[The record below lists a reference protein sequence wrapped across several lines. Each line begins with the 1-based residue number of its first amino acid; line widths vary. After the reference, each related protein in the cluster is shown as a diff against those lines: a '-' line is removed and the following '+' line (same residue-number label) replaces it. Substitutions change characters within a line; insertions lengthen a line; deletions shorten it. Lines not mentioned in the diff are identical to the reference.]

1 MLLVQNYPRKEW
13 AELVFKP
20 KLTDTKV
27 LDLQILIDHVINIK
41 DTSFIND
48 MFYATHTHLYL
59 SVELYV
65 LKISS
70 LFLAFSP
77 QRKM

>member
-27 LDLQILIDHVINIK
+27 LDLQILINYVINIK
-41 DTSFIND
+41 DAKFTNNKI
-48 MFYATHTHLYL
+48 YVTHTHLCL

-70 LFLAFSP
+70 LF
-77 QRKM
+77 

>member
-27 LDLQILIDHVINIK
+27 LDLQILINYVINIK
-41 DTSFIND
+41 DARFINNKI
-48 MFYATHTHLYL
+48 YATHTHLCL

-70 LFLAFSP
+70 LF
-77 QRKM
+77 